1 MLSETGSPSF
11 VSYANHMAHMRAA
24 LFGRLNAEAMAQGID
39 PVMEF
44 RGDIHEFFDRW
55 IADAPP
61 MRHVAAWWDLRGEPN
76 VLFVHYNDLKADLDR
91 EMRRVAAFLNIGIP
105 AARWPVVVDGCTFE
119 SMRADA
125 DKVGNFDRAFEGAPN
140 RSSSRASTGA
150 GGRCSPKANC
160 GATAIAWRS
169 CWRPRPPA
177 GSNTARSWPAR
188 VHESVSLTV
197 APAGACRSFWR
208 PRRTSALR
216 ARPFSSRCPW

>member
-24 LFGRLNAEAMAQGID
+24 LFGRLNTQAMAQGID

-76 VLFVHYNDLKADLDR
+76 VLFVHYNDPKADLDR
-91 EMRRVAAFLNIGIP
+91 EMRRVAAFPNIGIP

-125 DKVGNFDRAFEGAPN
+125 DKVGNFERAFEGGAKSFLFKGVNGRWREVLTEGELRRYRHRVEELLAPEAA
-140 RSSSRASTGA
+140 RWLEHGSLL
-150 GGRCSPKANC
+150 
-160 GATAIAWRS
+160 
-169 CWRPRPPA
+169 A
-177 GSNTARSWPAR
+177 GS
-188 VHESVSLTV
+188 
-197 APAGACRSFWR
+197 R
-208 PRRTSALR
+208 P
-216 ARPFSSRCPW
+216 